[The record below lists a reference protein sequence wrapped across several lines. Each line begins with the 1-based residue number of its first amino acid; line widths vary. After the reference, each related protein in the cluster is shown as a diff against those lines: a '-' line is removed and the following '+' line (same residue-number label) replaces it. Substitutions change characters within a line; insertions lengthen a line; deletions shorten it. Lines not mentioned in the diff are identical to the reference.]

1 MIKVQSK
8 VIRSGRVV
16 AMAIS
21 LQCVTLAVILQGKT
35 LIYTS
40 LNVQKLQ
47 YGAIVIKNTLKNEHN
62 SSVV

>member
-40 LNVQKLQ
+40 LN
-47 YGAIVIKNTLKNEHN
+47 AR
-62 SSVV
+62 